1 MRLATNVV
9 SGSRPM
15 GGRARRSRGFTMV
28 ELMVALLVLAILLAM
43 AVPSFRDATLSSRL
57 TGYAN
62 DLVASAQI
70 ARSEAIKRNVGV
82 TLCASTNGTSC
93 AADVGWEVGW
103 IILAPR
109 QEVVP
114 PANPGDPPTIIT
126 VMDVVQ
132 RHEPLA
138 SEFLFTEASGVTEI
152 DFPPTVVG
160 VTPATFTVCRAQPVG
175 SQERV
180 VTIISSGATSVAR
193 TTTGDCSDD

>member
-1 MRLATNVV
+1 MYA
-9 SGSRPM
+9 
-15 GGRARRSRGFTMV
+15 RGFTIV
-28 ELMVALLVLAILLAM
+28 ELMVAMLVLAILLAM

-62 DLVASAQI
+62 DLVASVQI
-70 ARSEAIKRNVGV
+70 ARSEAIKRNARV

-103 IILAPR
+103 IVLAPR

-114 PANPGDPPTIIT
+114 AADPDDPPTVVT

-138 SEFLFTEASGVTEI
+138 SEFLFSEAGGATEI

-180 VTIISSGATSVAR
+180 VTIISSGAASVAR
-193 TTTGDCSDD
+193 TTTGECSAD